1 MCAASDRQGR
11 PRSRSHHGLALC
23 PKYPALIPHPLPGVW
38 YSLVMRQALKSSSSD
53 ARRLLFLVE
62 TIDDIVWEADLSG
75 DVVYANRHWYEYV
88 GKKPGVDLSNEWRG
102 VMHPDDIEPAM
113 LAWQHSLLSGD
124 PYEVEYRLRE
134 AASGHYNWFISRA
147 YPYRNPEGEIERWYG
162 TCTNIDPR
170 KQNERLLALNRSKD
184 EFISIASH
192 QLRTPAT
199 GVKQYLG
206 MLLEGM
212 FGELPDAQR
221 DIVSRAYESNERQLR
236 IISDLLKVAQ
246 LDAGEV
252 LLHPVTADLNELT
265 HYIIQDITSSFKQR
279 SQSLEYRPLK
289 GGALAYVDVESM
301 RMVLENIIE
310 NASKYS
316 PRNAK
321 VTVSIKQAKDR
332 IEIRVAD
339 EGVGIKTADRYRLF
353 ERFSRIENPLST
365 EVGGTG
371 LGLYWSKRVVDLHGG
386 EISYS
391 TNRPRGSI
399 FTISLPIKT
408 EAVKNITEKK

>member
-1 MCAASDRQGR
+1 M
-11 PRSRSHHGLALC
+11 
-23 PKYPALIPHPLPGVW
+23 K
-38 YSLVMRQALKSSSSD
+38 QAISSSSSD

-62 TIDDIVWEADLSG
+62 TINDIVWEADLDG
-75 DVVYANRHWYEYV
+75 KVVYANRHWYDYV
-88 GKKPGVDLSNEWRG
+88 GKKPDVDLSEEWDQ
-102 VMHPDDIEPAM
+102 VIHPDDLEPSK
-113 LAWQHSLLSGD
+113 LAWQHSLSSGD
-124 PYEVEYRLRE
+124 NYEVEYRLRE
-134 AASGHYNWFISRA
+134 AATGHYNWFIARA
-147 YPYRNPEGEIERWYG
+147 VPYRNPEGEIERWYG

-206 MLLEGM
+206 MLLDDM
-212 FGELPDAQR
+212 FGEMTEAQR
-221 DIVSRAYESNERQLR
+221 DILTRAYESNERQLR

-252 LLHPVTADLNELT
+252 LLHPVTADLNEIV
-265 HYIIQDITSSFKQR
+265 HYIIQDIASTFKER
-279 SQSLEYRPLK
+279 NQSLEFRRLK
-289 GGALAYVDVESM
+289 GGAFAYVDVEAI

-316 PRNAK
+316 RQNTK
-321 VTVSIKQAKDR
+321 VIVAIKKVGDF
-332 IEIRVAD
+332 IEIRVSD
-339 EGVGIKTADRYRLF
+339 EGVGIKSADRYRLF

-365 EVGGTG
+365 KVGGTG

-386 EISYS
+386 EIVH
-391 TNRPRGSI
+391 RPNKPKGSI
-399 FTISLPIKT
+399 FVVSLPIKT
-408 EAVKNITEKK
+408 EVVTNVTETE